1 MIFGKEGT
9 KRTVLMD
16 KKQIKIKQVGHDD
29 PDFILLCSELD
40 TFLNH
45 AIGGEEKREKY
56 KKFNHP
62 DTIDF
67 VIVLYD
73 NEYPVGCGALRKYS
87 ETEIEVK
94 RVFVREAYRG
104 RNIGGIIMERLILQA
119 EKMGYWRMILET
131 GEFLERSVRLYHRYG
146 FEKIENYGC
155 YQNMPESLCMGRE
168 AE

>member
-1 MIFGKEGT
+1 
-9 KRTVLMD
+9 MD
-16 KKQIKIKQVGHDD
+16 NEQIIIKQAGYDNQ
-29 PDFILLCSELD
+29 DFILLCGELD
-40 TFLNH
+40 IFLNQ

-56 KKFNHP
+56 KKFNHL
-62 DTIDF
+62 DTMDF

-73 NEYPVGCGALRKYS
+73 DEYPVGCGALRKYS

-104 RNIGGIIMERLILQA
+104 RNIGGIILERLILQA
-119 EKMGYWRMILET
+119 EKMGFKRMILET
-131 GEFLERSVRLYHRYG
+131 GAFLERSVRLYHRYG

-168 AE
+168 TE